1 MRTIFIVPM
10 LVLSL
15 IVADLA
21 SAQSQRFPYEAI
33 VADDEVY
40 ARSGPGNKPY
50 YPTSR
55 LRKGDRV
62 TVVRH
67 DPGGWYMI
75 EPPPG
80 SFAWVRQEFV
90 ERRGDRG
97 TINSDVQV
105 VAWVGTAFGD
115 DHYVEQRRLQP
126 GEEVEILGEKTLR
139 DERGEFVYL
148 RIKSPKGHF
157 RWVPGSR
164 VIPADKSANL
174 ASARGTTSDPFSDSG
189 ANSRRLDTNVEPV
202 DMANLDPREPEE
214 STGVKPQGRPGSGI
228 GRRPAPTPED
238 LESAVPAP
246 RTTTGTTASTET
258 ETGTTARTEIATPF
272 ASSTGGELD
281 RLEAVDEQM
290 RQMLRR
296 DTRDWDFTAV
306 EAELRELAQHEA
318 TAEGAARRL
327 AGLVKYQRIKSD
339 YDEFARIM
347 DTTSRRDA
355 ELAAA
360 QRANQTIA
368 TPTAAPAARSPITL
382 PNNGS
387 RTTPAGSNG
396 TNPRSSAAAQPS
408 PPVGASRSTTLNSA
422 DANKVPTMP
431 RFQGAGIIQRSGTNR
446 PGFPKHVLMHP
457 NGRPLAY
464 LQGDGVD
471 LDKYL
476 GESMGLHGERSF
488 RRDLNLDFMIV
499 RGLQPVRLKP

>member
-1 MRTIFIVPM
+1 MRTIFIAPM

-15 IVADLA
+15 ILADVA

-67 DPGGWYMI
+67 DPGGWFMI

-97 TINSDVQV
+97 TIKSEVQV
-105 VAWVGTAFGD
+105 VAWVGTVFGD

-139 DERGEFVYL
+139 DERGEFAYF

-157 RWVPGSR
+157 RWVPGAR
-164 VIPADKSANL
+164 VIPADKSSGL
-174 ASARGTTSDPFSDSG
+174 AAARGAETDPFHDS
-189 ANSRRLDTNVEPV
+189 ATNIRRLDSSVEPV
-202 DMANLDPREPEE
+202 DMASLEPRETTAPADNSSSK
-214 STGVKPQGRPGSGI
+214 STNSGI

-238 LESAVPAP
+238 LEADVPTP
-246 RTTTGTTASTET
+246 RRTTGTTA
-258 ETGTTARTEIATPF
+258 GTDSASPF
-272 ASSTGGELD
+272 ASSSGNELD
-281 RLEAVDEQM
+281 RLEAIDEQM

-306 EAELRELAQHEA
+306 EAELRELARHEA
-318 TAEGAARRL
+318 TAEGASRRL
-327 AGLVKYQRIKSD
+327 LGLGKYQRIKAD
-339 YDEFARIM
+339 YDEFVRIM

-368 TPTAAPAARSPITL
+368 TPTAAPATRSPITI
-382 PNNGS
+382 PNNSS
-387 RTTPAGSNG
+387 RTTPAGSSG
-396 TNPRSSAAAQPS
+396 PIQ
-408 PPVGASRSTTLNSA
+408 RSTTAAPPAVGAPRSTSSNLA
-422 DANKVPTMP
+422 EANKSPSIP

-476 GESMGLHGERSF
+476 GESMGLTGERSF